1 MLLDRITEDEF
12 RTLMHEETII
22 VEFEP
27 ERAKRA
33 LPKLLRSAA
42 DRRHAHELLDV
53 MQSHFR
59 LDQKQRALVAELKA
73 LLPAAARAAATE
85 VAAATSR
92 KAPSRQTA
100 RRSAPQPGA

>member
-1 MLLDRITEDEF
+1 
-12 RTLMHEETII
+12 MHEETII

-59 LDQKQRALVAELKA
+59 LDAKQRALVADLKT
-73 LLPAAARAAATE
+73 LLPVTTSATRGSAARRAHRAPAAVRA
-85 VAAATSR
+85 
-92 KAPSRQTA
+92 
-100 RRSAPQPGA
+100 

>member
-1 MLLDRITEDEF
+1 
-12 RTLMHEETII
+12 MHEETIV

-27 ERAKRA
+27 ERAQRA

-59 LDQKQRALVAELKA
+59 LDPKQRALAADLKSLLPIGASVRKTSGRRNAETTSA
-73 LLPAAARAAATE
+73 PAAA
-85 VAAATSR
+85 
-92 KAPSRQTA
+92 
-100 RRSAPQPGA
+100 

>member
-1 MLLDRITEDEF
+1 
-12 RTLMHEETII
+12 MHEETIV

-59 LDQKQRALVAELKA
+59 LEQKQRALVVELKA
-73 LLPAAARAAATE
+73 LLPLGTAIARKAAARRNA
-85 VAAATSR
+85 R
-92 KAPSRQTA
+92 PSTL
-100 RRSAPQPGA
+100 SANA

>member
-1 MLLDRITEDEF
+1 
-12 RTLMHEETII
+12 MHEETII

-59 LDQKQRALVAELKA
+59 LDPKQRALVAELKA
-73 LLPAAARAAATE
+73 LLPAAAQATKRGIE
-85 VAAATSR
+85 R
-92 KAPSRQTA
+92 GA
-100 RRSAPQPGA
+100 RRGAAQRPSARSAASPPGG